1 MPIVSR
7 PLRALAAAP
16 LLFAMLLGAAPSP
29 AAALEPPRP
38 LPGYRPTFVTQTDV
52 HPTNDCLWASG
63 AMLIDKWTNGKIHPT
78 HQRLR
83 ALSGDRGGSNLA
95 DLKKAYKK
103 LGINLKFSPNG
114 GERITFNGLLRRL
127 AHGAGAVVLGDDS
140 KLPRWYGRWDYGFWK
155 MTKKEKK
162 KHPSRDNHAVYVERY
177 DRRHGRVWL
186 MDPLAKGDW
195 HGEWI
200 SIWALRKFAWS
211 SGGALYTAVTPTA
224 KPAPFAHVTTS
235 AASLSLTTNAL
246 QAQWSFR
253 APRRWHFPGVTTRT
267 AFTPAADPVLAAA
280 TAPDI
285 ATRLAGGNPPLHTYL
300 TLDGRSLTATAP
312 LPKTPGAYLGSF
324 KLTDRRFG
332 RTVAAVSGVPVF
344 VPGHRTATVRIQT
357 VEDTVEADS
366 ALPLTISVANTG
378 ELTWAETP
386 GDVVKGSAVTRNTRL
401 VARWIPLGVAGATAA
416 AVPAQVGGRV
426 AGVKSPPLPAL
437 ATLERMPLDAG
448 RHVEVD
454 AAVHVPTQV
463 GTWALAIDVVDDVDG
478 SFAKHGTEPAIAIF
492 QVIPPRGVDP
502 VQ

>member
-38 LPGYRPTFVTQTDV
+38 LPGYRPTFVTQTDE
-52 HPTNDCLWASG
+52 HPMNDCLWASA
-63 AMLIDKWTNGKIHPT
+63 AMLIEKWTNGDIHPT

-83 ALSGDRGGSNLA
+83 ALSGDRHGGSNLD

-267 AFTPAADPVLAAA
+267 AFAPAADPVLAAA

-285 ATRLAGGNPPLHTYL
+285 ATRLADGNPPLHTYL

-344 VPGHRTATVRIQT
+344 VPGHRTATVRIHAI
-357 VEDTVEADS
+357 EDTVEADS
-366 ALPLTISVANTG
+366 GRAAHDLGREHGRADLGGDPGRRGQGRRGDAQHPAGRALDP
-378 ELTWAETP
+378 
-386 GDVVKGSAVTRNTRL
+386 
-401 VARWIPLGVAGATAA
+401 ARGGRRDGGHGAPADGGPRGRRQ
-416 AVPAQVGGRV
+416 VPAAPGPR
-426 AGVKSPPLPAL
+426 
-437 ATLERMPLDAG
+437 DARAHAPRRRAARRG
-448 RHVEVD
+448 RHHHPRAD
-454 AAVHVPTQV
+454 PGRDV
-463 GTWALAIDVVDDVDG
+463 G
-478 SFAKHGTEPAIAIF
+478 
-492 QVIPPRGVDP
+492 PRDRRGG
-502 VQ
+502 

>member
-1 MPIVSR
+1 
-7 PLRALAAAP
+7 
-16 LLFAMLLGAAPSP
+16 MLLGAAPSP

-38 LPGYRPTFVTQTDV
+38 LPGYRPTFVTQTDE
-52 HPTNDCLWASG
+52 HPMNDCLWASA
-63 AMLIDKWTNGKIHPT
+63 AMLIEKWTNGDVHPT

-83 ALSGDRGGSNLA
+83 ALSGDRHGGSNLA

-186 MDPLAKGDW
+186 MDPLAKGNW

-235 AASLSLTTNAL
+235 SASLSLTTNAL

-267 AFTPAADPVLAAA
+267 AFAPAADPVLAAA
-280 TAPDI
+280 KAPDI
-285 ATRLAGGNPPLHTYL
+285 ATRLAAGNPPLHTSL

-312 LPKTPGAYLGSF
+312 LPKNPGAYLGSF

-344 VPGHRTATVRIQT
+344 VPGQRTATVRIQT

-416 AVPAQVGGRV
+416 AVPAQTGGRV